1 MERLTAS
8 FLPYQSILAEAAFSA
23 IKVLERGAGQLQYQ
37 LNELLTG
44 LTTPHEKH
52 NENSGLR
59 DTLNCYTVAK
69 MAYLTFIVSG
79 QYFNILSSS
88 GHDSDNVLTL
98 YIDRDAVGCE

>member
-1 MERLTAS
+1 M
-8 FLPYQSILAEAAFSA
+8 
-23 IKVLERGAGQLQYQ
+23 LERGAGQLQYQ

-79 QYFNILSSS
+79 QKLNILSLLV
-88 GHDSDNVLTL
+88 VLTL
-98 YIDRDAVGCE
+98 HIDRDALGCEQQGGPRW